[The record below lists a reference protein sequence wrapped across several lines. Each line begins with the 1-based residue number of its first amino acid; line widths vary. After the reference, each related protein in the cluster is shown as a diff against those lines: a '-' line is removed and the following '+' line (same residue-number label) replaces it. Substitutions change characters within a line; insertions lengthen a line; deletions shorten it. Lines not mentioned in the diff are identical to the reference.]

1 MNLTVASVADY
12 MQSFA
17 PTALAGE
24 WDNVGLL
31 VGDRDARVSK
41 VMTCLTVTPESAA
54 EAIAAKAQLIVTH
67 HPVLFRPIQRLTRSN
82 PEGRILLD
90 LIAAG
95 ISVYSPHSAFDNT
108 VGGINDSLA
117 QRLGLT
123 DITPLRRRDG
133 AKQCKI
139 VAFVPD
145 ADLERVSDALFQA
158 GAGRIGQYRECSF
171 RLSGMGTFFGNEA
184 TSPTVGQKGRR
195 ELVDE
200 WRLEVVC
207 PKERVGP
214 AVAAMRQAHSYEE
227 PAYDVYPLQSPAGPG
242 GEGRVGTLAKPMTLA
257 ALVKRVKSGLKLKQV
272 QVVGDSAKSVQKVA
286 LACGAAGEFLR
297 DAVSIHADVFLTGE
311 MRFHDYLAARA
322 QDIALILPGHYATE
336 RFGVEELAQRL
347 QQQFPTLTVW
357 ASKEESDPA
366 SWA

>member
-1 MNLTVASVADY
+1 MNLTVASIADY
-12 MQSFA
+12 LQSFA
-17 PTALAGE
+17 PTTLAAE

-31 VGDRDARVSK
+31 VGDRDANVRK
-41 VMTCLTVTPESAA
+41 VMTCLTVTSESAA
-54 EAIAAKAQLIVTH
+54 EAVAAKAQLIVTH
-67 HPVLFRPIQRLTRSN
+67 HPVLFRPTQRLTRSS

-95 ISVYSPHSAFDNT
+95 VSVYSPHSAFDNT

-117 QRLGLT
+117 QRLGLI
-123 DITPLRRRDG
+123 DVGPLRKRES

-139 VAFVPD
+139 VVFVPD
-145 ADLERVSDALFQA
+145 ADLDRVSDALFQA

-171 RLSGMGTFFGNEA
+171 RLSGMGTFFGSEGTN
-184 TSPTVGQKGRR
+184 PTVGQKGRR

-207 PKERVGP
+207 PQQRVEQ
-214 AVAAMRQAHSYEE
+214 AVAALRQAHSYEE
-227 PAYDVYPLQSPAGPG
+227 PAYDVYPLQPPASPV
-242 GEGRVGTLAKPMTLA
+242 GEGRVGTLPKPMALA
-257 ALVKRVKSGLKLKQV
+257 AFVKRVKSALRVKQM
-272 QVVGDSAKSVQKVA
+272 QVVGDNAKSVQKVA

-297 DAVSIHADVFLTGE
+297 DAANIRADVFLTGE
-311 MRFHDYLAARA
+311 MRFHDYLSARA

-357 ASKEESDPA
+357 PSNEESDPV